1 MNDEQ
6 IKEIIDGT
14 YDRSREDTI
23 WSMAG
28 DFYNRR
34 MLFLVV
40 ILWAWGLASMA
51 VIIFSGIKFF
61 AVATTRSQI
70 MYAAIF
76 VCGWQLMA
84 IVKIFAWQLIHRNG
98 IMREIK
104 LLELRIAALA
114 GSLEQQTDK
123 A

>member
-6 IKEIIDGT
+6 IKKIINGA
-14 YDRSREDTI
+14 YDEPREDTI

-34 MLFLVV
+34 MLSMVV
-40 ILWAWGLASMA
+40 ILWAWGLARMA
-51 VIIFSGIKFF
+51 VIILSGIKFF
-61 AVATTRSQI
+61 AGATTTYQI

-76 VCGWQLMA
+76 ICGWQLMA

-104 LLELRIAALA
+104 RLELSIAALGEA
-114 GSLEQQTDK
+114 VKDK
-123 A
+123 